1 MVWERQQN
9 IDSVISL
16 QRQIIDK
23 IKLLE
28 EAR

>member
-1 MVWERQQN
+1 MVWERPQN